1 MTFLLKSHTGPARL
15 FAAGLARTA
24 RFHRV
29 SSLPYSF
36 DVSQPA
42 SNVSAIGSRALW
54 ARGIGIL
61 SALIAAN
68 LVCWMLA
75 LLVFAERPLL
85 LGTAVL
91 AYTLGLRHAVDADH
105 IAAIDNVT
113 RSMMQAGKRPLAV
126 GLFFSLGHSTIVFAA
141 SVAIAASVSVMQWR
155 LDAFREIGGVIG
167 TTVSATFLLIIGFA
181 NLTVLIS
188 VWRRLRQSRASDDLA
203 ECETANGGL
212 VTRLF
217 GSRFK
222 LITRSWQMYPLGLLF
237 GLGFDTA
244 TEIALLGIAAAQSSQ
259 GLPLWSILLFP
270 ALFTAGMSLVDTA
283 DGFLMIGAYGWAL
296 EQPLRRLTYNFAVT
310 LISVLVAL
318 LVGGIEALSL
328 IGDKLSLGGSFWRVF
343 AAASE
348 NLGALGYLIVV
359 LFALIWIASWT
370 IGRLQRA

>member
-1 MTFLLKSHTGPARL
+1 
-15 FAAGLARTA
+15 
-24 RFHRV
+24 
-29 SSLPYSF
+29 
-36 DVSQPA
+36 
-42 SNVSAIGSRALW
+42 
-54 ARGIGIL
+54 
-61 SALIAAN
+61 
-68 LVCWMLA
+68 MLA

-141 SVAIAASVSVMQWR
+141 SVAIAASVSAMQWR

-167 TTVSATFLLIIGFA
+167 TTVSATFLLIIGFT
-181 NLTVLIS
+181 NLIVLTS
-188 VWRRLRQSRASDDLA
+188 VWRRLRQSRANDDLA
-203 ECETANGGL
+203 ECEMANGGL

-222 LITRSWQMYPLGLLF
+222 LITRSWQMYPLGFLF

-244 TEIALLGIAAAQSSQ
+244 TEIALLGIAASQSSQ

-270 ALFTAGMSLVDTA
+270 ALFTAGMSLIDTA

-310 LISVLVAL
+310 LISVLIAL
-318 LVGGIEALSL
+318 FVGGIEALSL
-328 IGDKLSLGGSFWRVF
+328 ISNKLSLGGSFWRVF

-348 NLGALGYLIVV
+348 NLGTLGYVIIV

>member
-1 MTFLLKSHTGPARL
+1 M
-15 FAAGLARTA
+15 
-24 RFHRV
+24 
-29 SSLPYSF
+29 
-36 DVSQPA
+36 
-42 SNVSAIGSRALW
+42 
-54 ARGIGIL
+54 L

-113 RSMMQAGKRPLAV
+113 RSIMQAGKRPLAV

-141 SVAIAASVSVMQWR
+141 SAAIAASVSVMQWH

-181 NLTVLIS
+181 NLIVLIS
-188 VWRRLRQSRASDDLA
+188 VWRRLRRSRTNDDLA
-203 ECETANGGL
+203 ECEAANGGL

-244 TEIALLGIAAAQSSQ
+244 TEVALLGIAASQSSQ

-270 ALFTAGMSLVDTA
+270 ALFTAGMSLIDTA

-296 EQPLRRLTYNFAVT
+296 EQPLRRRTYNFAVT
-310 LISVLVAL
+310 LISVLIAL

-328 IGDKLSLGGSFWRVF
+328 IGDKLGLDKLSLGGSFWRAF
-343 AAASE
+343 TAASE
-348 NLGALGYLIVV
+348 NLGALGYVIIV
-359 LFALIWIASWT
+359 LFALIWIASWA

>member
-1 MTFLLKSHTGPARL
+1 M
-15 FAAGLARTA
+15 
-24 RFHRV
+24 
-29 SSLPYSF
+29 
-36 DVSQPA
+36 
-42 SNVSAIGSRALW
+42 
-54 ARGIGIL
+54 L

-68 LVCWMLA
+68 LVCWMLV

-188 VWRRLRQSRASDDLA
+188 VWRSLRRSRTNDDLA
-203 ECETANGGL
+203 GFEAANGGL
-212 VTRLF
+212 VTLLF
-217 GSRFK
+217 GSRLK
-222 LITRSWQMYPLGLLF
+222 LITQSWQMYPLGFLF

-244 TEIALLGIAAAQSSQ
+244 TEVALLVIAASQSSQ

-270 ALFTAGMSLVDTA
+270 ALFTAGMSLIDTA

-310 LISVLVAL
+310 LISVLIAL
-318 LVGGIEALSL
+318 FVGGIEALSL

-348 NLGALGYLIVV
+348 NLGTLGYVIIV

>member
-1 MTFLLKSHTGPARL
+1 L
-15 FAAGLARTA
+15 
-24 RFHRV
+24 
-29 SSLPYSF
+29 
-36 DVSQPA
+36 PA
-42 SNVSAIGSRALW
+42 SNISATGSRALW

-141 SVAIAASVSVMQWR
+141 SAAIAASVSVMQWR

-167 TTVSATFLLIIGFA
+167 TTISATFLLIIGFA

-203 ECETANGGL
+203 ECEAANGGL

-222 LITRSWQMYPLGLLF
+222 LITRSWQMYPLGFLF

-244 TEIALLGIAAAQSSQ
+244 TEIALLGIAASQSSQ

-270 ALFTAGMSLVDTA
+270 ALFTTGMSLIDTA

-310 LISVLVAL
+310 LISVLIAL

-348 NLGALGYLIVV
+348 NLGTLGYVIVV

>member
-1 MTFLLKSHTGPARL
+1 VPQPTSNIAT
-15 FAAGLARTA
+15 TA
-24 RFHRV
+24 
-29 SSLPYSF
+29 P
-36 DVSQPA
+36 
-42 SNVSAIGSRALW
+42 RALW
-54 ARGIGIL
+54 TRGIAIL

-75 LLVFAERPLL
+75 WLEFHEHPLL
-85 LGTAVL
+85 IGTAVL

-126 GLFFSLGHSTIVFAA
+126 GLFFSLGHSTVVFAA
-141 SVAIAASVSVMQWR
+141 SAAIAVSISAMQWR

-167 TTVSATFLLIIGFA
+167 TAVSATFLLIIGVA
-181 NLTVLIS
+181 NLIVLIS
-188 VWRRLRQSRASDDLA
+188 IWRRMRQSAAKDDLA
-203 ECETANGGL
+203 VFEATNGGL

-217 GSRFK
+217 GSRFR
-222 LITRSWQMYPLGLLF
+222 LITQSWQMYPLGFLF

-244 TEIALLGIAAAQSSQ
+244 TEIALLGIAASQSSQ

-270 ALFTAGMSLVDTA
+270 ALFAAGMSLIDTA

-296 EQPLRRLTYNFAVT
+296 EQPVRRLTYNFAVT
-310 LISVLVAL
+310 LVSVLIAL

-328 IGDKLSLGGSFWRVF
+328 IGDKLNLAGGFWQVF
-343 AAASE
+343 TAASE
-348 NLGALGYLIVV
+348 NLGALGYAVIALFVV
-359 LFALIWIASWT
+359 IWLSSWA